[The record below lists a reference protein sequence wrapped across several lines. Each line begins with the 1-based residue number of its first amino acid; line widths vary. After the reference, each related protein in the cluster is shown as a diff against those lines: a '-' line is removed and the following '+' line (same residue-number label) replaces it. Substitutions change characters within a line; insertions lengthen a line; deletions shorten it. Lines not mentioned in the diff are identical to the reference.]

1 MLASYPSATEGETEG
16 MADAKRTLAAI
27 LAADVAGYSR
37 LMGDDERATMDM
49 LDVCRDIF
57 RKHISVHEGR
67 VVDTA
72 GDSVLATFPSVVEAV
87 DCAVDVQRDLKRCNA
102 DLPVDRRMLFRIGV
116 NLGDVF
122 EQDDGTIY
130 GNGVNVAARLESLA
144 EPGGICLSG
153 SAHEHVD
160 GKTGLTFQDL
170 GDHEVKNINRP
181 VRTFIVSAK
190 ADGPVAIDAAPA
202 LPDKPSIAVLPF
214 DNLSGDPEQEYFAD
228 GIAEDLITALSRI
241 RWLFVIARNSTF
253 AYKDTS
259 PDVRQVGQEL
269 GVRYVLEGSVR
280 KGGNRIR
287 VSAQLIDATSG
298 AHVWAQ
304 RYDRELADLFDLQD
318 DITETIAAAIE
329 PEIGEVER
337 DRARRKP
344 PESLDAWEYYQ
355 RGMWSFYQNTKETNA
370 QARQLFERAVE
381 CDRGF
386 GPAHGGL
393 AFTHLA
399 DVAFGFGEQ
408 RDRSLDEALRTA
420 ETAVAIDDKDG
431 LAHATLGRVYAWR
444 GRDSIAIEEL
454 QTAIKI
460 QPSSVMAHYSM
471 GFPLIS
477 TGHPREAFDCF
488 DTAARLSPHDPLGW
502 LFDTMRAFARNLSG
516 DPEAAIDWAE
526 RASRRPG
533 IVSFWPLAHKASSLG
548 HLGKRDEA
556 QRAIDQARESEPRFS
571 HAFLRGVMPFAQLEH
586 LESYFDGLRKAG
598 LDVSDERDAAD

>member
-1 MLASYPSATEGETEG
+1 
-16 MADAKRTLAAI
+16 MAEAKRRLAAI

-49 LDVCRDIF
+49 LGVCREVF
-57 RKHISVHEGR
+57 RKRIAEHHGH

-72 GDSVLATFPSVVEAV
+72 GDSVLATFASVVEAV
-87 DCAVDVQRDLKRCNA
+87 ECAVAVQGDLAGHNA
-102 DLPVDRRMLFRIGV
+102 DLREDRRMLFRIGV

-122 EQDDGTIY
+122 EQGDGSIY
-130 GNGVNVAARLESLA
+130 GDGVNVAARLESLA

-153 SAHEHVD
+153 SAHEQVD
-160 GKTGLTFQDL
+160 GKTDLAFEDL
-170 GDHEVKNINRP
+170 GEHEVKNIARP
-181 VRTFIVSAK
+181 VRAWRVGAGEQK
-190 ADGPVAIDAAPA
+190 APADLLA

-214 DNLSGDPEQEYFAD
+214 DNLSHDPEQDCFAD

-253 AYKDTS
+253 AYKGTS
-259 PDVRQVGQEL
+259 PHIRQVGREL

-287 VSAQLIDATSG
+287 VSAQLIEAASG

-355 RGMWSFYQNTKETNA
+355 RGMWNFYQNTKETNV
-370 QARQLFERAVE
+370 QARNLFERAVE

-386 GPAHGGL
+386 GPAHCGL

-399 DVAFGFGEQ
+399 DVSFGFGEQ
-408 RDRSLDEALRTA
+408 RDRSLDEALRAA

-431 LAHATLGRVYAWR
+431 HAHAVRGRVYGWI
-444 GRDSIAIEEL
+444 GKDSAAIEEL
-454 QTAIKI
+454 RTAIRI
-460 QPSSVMAHYSM
+460 QPSLVLAHYSM
-471 GFPLIS
+471 CFPLLS
-477 TGHPREAFDCF
+477 TGRPREAFDCL
-488 DTAARLSPHDPLGW
+488 DTAARLSPHDPNGW
-502 LFDTMRAFARNLSG
+502 LFDTIRAFACNLSG
-516 DPEAAIDWAE
+516 DHEAAVDWAE

-533 IVSFWPLAHKASSLG
+533 AVSFWPLAHKASSLG

-556 QRAIDQARESEPRFS
+556 LRAIDQARESEPRFS
-571 HAFLRGVMPFAQLEH
+571 YAFLKHVMPFAQFDH
-586 LESYFDGLRKAG
+586 LASYFDGLRKAG
-598 LDVSDERDAAD
+598 LDIPDADS

>member
-1 MLASYPSATEGETEG
+1 
-16 MADAKRTLAAI
+16 MAEAKRRLAAI

-37 LMGDDERATMDM
+37 LMCDDERATMDQ
-49 LDVCRDIF
+49 LDVCRGVF
-57 RKHISVHEGR
+57 RKRIAEHDGC

-87 DCAVDVQRDLKRCNA
+87 ACAAVVQDDLAGHNA
-102 DLPVDRRMLFRIGV
+102 ALPEDRRMQFRIGV

-122 EQDDGTIY
+122 EQADGTVY
-130 GNGVNVAARLESLA
+130 GDGVNVAARLESLA
-144 EPGGICLSG
+144 APGGICLSG
-153 SAHEHVD
+153 SAYEQVD
-160 GKTGLTFQDL
+160 GKTDLAFEDL
-170 GDHEVKNINRP
+170 GEHEVKNIARP
-181 VRTFIVSAK
+181 VRAWRVGAGEQK
-190 ADGPVAIDAAPA
+190 APAEPLA

-214 DNLSGDPEQEYFAD
+214 DNLSGDPEQDFFAD

-253 AYKDTS
+253 AYKGTS
-259 PDVRQVGQEL
+259 PDIRQVGREL

-287 VSAQLIDATSG
+287 VSAQLIDAASG

-408 RDRSLDEALRTA
+408 RDRSLDEALRAA

-431 LAHATLGRVYAWR
+431 HAHAVLGRVYAWI
-444 GRDSIAIEEL
+444 GKDSAAIEEL
-454 QTAIKI
+454 RIAIRI
-460 QPSSVMAHYSM
+460 QPSSVFAHYSM

-477 TGHPREAFDCF
+477 TGHPREAFECLN
-488 DTAARLSPHDPLGW
+488 TAARLSPHDPFGW
-502 LFDTMRAFARNLSG
+502 LFDTLRAFARNVSG
-516 DPEAAIDWAE
+516 DHEAAIDWAE
-526 RASRRPG
+526 RACRRPG
-533 IVSFWPLAHKASSLG
+533 IISFWPLAHMASSLG
-548 HLGKRDEA
+548 HMGRRDEA
-556 QRAIDQARESEPRFS
+556 QRAIDRARESEPRFS
-571 HAFLRGVMPFAQLEH
+571 YAFLKNATPFEHLEH

-598 LDVSDERDAAD
+598 LDIPE